1 MTSRRVDVAIV
12 GAGLM
17 GACAAWQLTRRGLSV
32 ALIEA
37 FDLGH
42 SLGSSHGRS
51 RIFRRAYPDPL
62 YVAMSGLATEKWQA
76 LEEESGTML
85 VTGTGGL
92 DHGVDRNPTML
103 ADMMGQHGVDHELL
117 SPTAAMSRWP
127 GMRFDTE
134 VMFHPCSGVID
145 AESTIFAAASLAAAG
160 GAEILPRTR
169 IVDANPAPTGEVTL
183 RTSTGDQIV
192 AGVTVLTAGAWLP
205 DFAGALL
212 EFGRPDD
219 KVLPP
224 LTIRQQQVFHFPM
237 RPGEPTL
244 PTFVH
249 KDGRQMYGLSSG
261 ADVPVPAM
269 KVGRFDD
276 GVATTADTRD
286 GRITDEQ
293 RRDVID
299 YVREWLPGV
308 EPEPI
313 AEASCLFTMTGDEDF
328 ILDRSGP
335 LVVASPCSGHGAK
348 FAPLIGSM
356 IADLV
361 TGQAQPAPRFR
372 MDRGAGALRS
382 SS

>member
-1 MTSRRVDVAIV
+1 MTAQRVDVAIV

-17 GACAAWQLTRRGLSV
+17 GACAAWQLTGRGLSV

-42 SLGSSHGRS
+42 AHGSSHGRS

-62 YVAMSGLATEKWQA
+62 YVAMTGLALEKWQA
-76 LEEESGTML
+76 LQQEAGKTL
-85 VTGTGGL
+85 ITGTGGL
-92 DHGVDRNPTML
+92 DHGLERMPANL
-103 ADMMGQHGVDHELL
+103 AEQMALHGVEHELL
-117 SPTAAMSRWP
+117 SPIEATRRWP
-127 GMRFDTE
+127 GMRFDTD

-145 AESTIFAAASLAAAG
+145 AESTVFAAASLAAAA
-160 GAEILPRTR
+160 GAQILPRTR
-169 IVDANPAPTGEVTL
+169 VVDANPTPTGEVTL
-183 RTSTGDQIV
+183 RTADGDQII
-192 AGVTVLTAGAWLP
+192 ADVTVLTAGAWLP

-219 KVLPP
+219 KLLPP

-237 RPGEPTL
+237 RPGHPTL

-249 KDGRQMYGLSSG
+249 MDGRQMYGLASG
-261 ADVPVPAM
+261 EDVPVPAM
-269 KVGRFDD
+269 KVARFDD
-276 GVATTADTRD
+276 GVTTTADSRD

-293 RRDVID
+293 RQDVVD
-299 YVREWLPGV
+299 YVSEWLPAV
-308 EPEPI
+308 HPEPI
-313 AEASCLFTMTGDEDF
+313 AESSCLFTMTSDEDF

-372 MDRGAGALRS
+372 MDRGAGMTPT
-382 SS
+382 